1 MIILVTGG
9 SGSGKSEF
17 AENCCMKLPAVEK
30 RYIAT
35 MQAFD
40 EESRARIR
48 KHQRARSGKGFATIE
63 QGTHLEEV
71 SLPKEC
77 TALLECMSNLVA
89 NEMFA
94 PGGRGEDCK
103 DAILQG
109 IRHLAAEAKHLVIVS
124 NNIFDDGIEYDPG
137 TKLYMRILG
146 EINQKVAVL
155 ADQVYEV
162 VCGIPILMKKERDRV

>member
-30 RYIAT
+30 RYSAT
-35 MQAFD
+35 MQAYD

-48 KHQRARSGKGFATIE
+48 KHQNARSGKGFSTVE
-63 QGTHLEEV
+63 QGTHLEDV
-71 SLPKEC
+71 SLPKGC

-94 PGGRGEDCK
+94 PEGRSEGCK
-103 DAILQG
+103 EVILQ
-109 IRHLAAEAKHLVIVS
+109 
-124 NNIFDDGIEYDPG
+124 
-137 TKLYMRILG
+137 
-146 EINQKVAVL
+146 
-155 ADQVYEV
+155 
-162 VCGIPILMKKERDRV
+162 

>member
-1 MIILVTGG
+1 
-9 SGSGKSEF
+9 
-17 AENCCMKLPAVEK
+17 
-30 RYIAT
+30 
-35 MQAFD
+35 
-40 EESRARIR
+40 
-48 KHQRARSGKGFATIE
+48 
-63 QGTHLEEV
+63 
-71 SLPKEC
+71 
-77 TALLECMSNLVA
+77 
-89 NEMFA
+89 MFA
-94 PGGRGEDCK
+94 PEGRGEDCK

-146 EINQKVAVL
+146 EINQEVAVL